1 MSGFTIREAVRVV
14 VYPDPKHGFLM
25 VLFGPGAEEELR
37 ALQLEQDTG
46 GVAVTVGTSGYLLVT
61 TREPDEQA

>member
-25 VLFGPGAEEELR
+25 ALFGHGAEEELK
-37 ALQLEQDTG
+37 ALKLEQDTG
-46 GVAVTVGTSGYLLVT
+46 GVAITIGSARYLLVT
-61 TREPDEQA
+61 TRSPDEQA